1 MDSTTQTLQN
11 VQDAFL
17 NTIRKDRI
25 NVTIYLIG
33 GVKLTGRIRSFDK
46 FSVVLESG
54 NLEQLIFKHA
64 ISTVSVPRGAIQH
77 HHGHHQQQ
85 QAPPPPSSGA
95 PTNSAPAGGGS
106 APTNQNQ

>member
-1 MDSTTQTLQN
+1 MDNAAQAQNQQN

-17 NTIRKDRI
+17 NNIRRDRI

-64 ISTVSVPRGAIQH
+64 ISTISVPRGAMQH
-77 HHGHHQQQ
+77 PHPSGPSF
-85 QAPPPPSSGA
+85 APPSSSSSTPSTPSGSG
-95 PTNSAPAGGGS
+95 PTPSTSGS
-106 APTNQNQ
+106 

>member
-77 HHGHHQQQ
+77 HHGHPQQQ